1 MHGLLPHA
9 FEPASPPVALADD
22 EVHLW
27 LFPHRARETALRPDR
42 RWLPLLAA
50 YLGCGPAGLEFGRG
64 EHGKPFLRR
73 PSPALEFNVSHSGGA
88 LLLGISRGIALG
100 VDIETTL
107 RKRPALDLAR
117 RYFAPAEAQALMRL
131 RAAQQQHA
139 FLRLWSCKEA
149 VLKAL
154 GAGISF
160 GLDRLEFALDRHG
173 EPARLNVIDAS
184 AGVVDAWH
192 IVRMAPT
199 PDHVGAAAWYGPALR
214 VRAFAACRPAES
226 VR

>member
-9 FEPASPPVALADD
+9 FEPTRPPVALADD

-27 LFPHRARETALRPDR
+27 LFPHRAEETGLRPDR

-50 YLGCGPAGLEFGRG
+50 YLGCEPARLEFGRG
-64 EHGKPFLRR
+64 EHGKPFLRQ
-73 PSPALEFNVSHSGGA
+73 PSPVLEFNVSHSGGV

-100 VDIETTL
+100 VDIETTQ
-107 RKRPALDLAR
+107 RKRPALDLAH
-117 RYFAPAEAQALMRL
+117 RYFAPAEAKALMRL
-131 RAAQQQHA
+131 RETQQQLA

-184 AGVVDAWH
+184 AGAIDAWH
-192 IVRMAPT
+192 IVRIAPT
-199 PDHVGAAAWYGPALR
+199 PDHVGAAAWHGPELR
-214 VRAFAACRPAES
+214 VRAFALGRPAES
-226 VR
+226 AR